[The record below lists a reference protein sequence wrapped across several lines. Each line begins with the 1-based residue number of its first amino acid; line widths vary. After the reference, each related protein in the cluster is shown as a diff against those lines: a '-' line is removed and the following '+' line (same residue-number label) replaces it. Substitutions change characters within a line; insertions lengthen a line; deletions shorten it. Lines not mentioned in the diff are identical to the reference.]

1 MFEKLRRHSH
11 YFTHHCHSFGIV
23 ESILKTVIRD
33 CPVGGIAEVHS
44 YFKQVS
50 YLAFLLAYAM
60 AGKQSQSVTSIVRS
74 FMIYSPYKMYGELPS
89 SRCSASTG

>member
-1 MFEKLRRHSH
+1 MGKSHAQSSGHMFEKLRRHSH

-60 AGKQSQSVTSIVRS
+60 VGKQSQSVYFYSKVIHDLQSI
-74 FMIYSPYKMYGELPS
+74 
-89 SRCSASTG
+89 